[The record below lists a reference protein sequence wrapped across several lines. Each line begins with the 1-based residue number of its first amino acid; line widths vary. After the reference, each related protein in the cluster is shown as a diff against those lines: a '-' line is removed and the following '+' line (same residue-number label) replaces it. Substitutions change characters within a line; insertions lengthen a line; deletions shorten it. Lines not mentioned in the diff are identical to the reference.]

1 VDFIEGLPKSEGF
14 SVILVVVD
22 RFTKFAHFIPLKH
35 PYTAQTGAKAVFE
48 QVVRLHGLP
57 CSIVSNRDRVFTS
70 NFWTELF
77 GIVGTKLAMSS
88 AYHPHTDGQ
97 TNRVNQ
103 CLEMYLRCAVHNS
116 PKQWKSWLS
125 QAEFWYNSSYHSSL
139 GCSPFKA
146 LYGHEPNLGT
156 HPMLSTS
163 TNSSVAEAITE
174 IQEQDVVLKE
184 HLARAQ
190 NKMKL
195 TADKRR
201 RPQEYQVGEQV
212 LLKLQPYAQPSLVH
226 RPYPKLADKYYGPYE
241 VLEKIGNTAYK
252 LKLPAESLIHPVFHV
267 SQLKTFHPD
276 YTLVFSELPVVA
288 ALDKGELMPETVLMR
303 RLVKKGGKAV
313 PQAKI
318 KWKNLPEEAA
328 TWEDW
333 YVLLKRFPTFLAG
346 GPASPDGGGRCHDP
360 KGHR

>member
-1 VDFIEGLPKSEGF
+1 LATPAGAWQDIAVDFIEGLPKSEGF

-35 PYTAQTGAKAVFE
+35 PYTAQTVAKAVFE

-57 CSIVSNRDRVFTS
+57 CSIVSDRDRVFTS

-212 LLKLQPYAQPSLVH
+212 LLKLQPYAQSSLVN
-226 RPYPKLADKYYGPYE
+226 RPYPKLAYKYYGPYE
-241 VLEKIGNTAYK
+241 VLEKIGNAAYK

-276 YTLVFSELPVVA
+276 
-288 ALDKGELMPETVLMR
+288 
-303 RLVKKGGKAV
+303 
-313 PQAKI
+313 
-318 KWKNLPEEAA
+318 
-328 TWEDW
+328 
-333 YVLLKRFPTFLAG
+333 
-346 GPASPDGGGRCHDP
+346 
-360 KGHR
+360 